1 MNKPLSFF
9 QQFGLAIKS
18 YGKAISFVFEKGLW
32 MYFVYTIAIGC
43 LLTFGGI
50 QLIHSLAD
58 WLEEWIMSYINTDSD
73 NSIFAFLGSALHVLL
88 AVGLKILFFFVF
100 STFSKYIL
108 LIIMSPIMA
117 LLSERTEEII
127 TGAVYPF
134 KFGQFIKDIGRGV
147 VIALRNMFI
156 EFGFIFLGFF
166 VVWIP
171 IIGWV
176 AALFLVL
183 VSYYFY
189 GFSMIDY
196 VSERR
201 KMTVSQ
207 STSYV
212 RKHKGLAIGNGFIFS
227 LIFAIPFVGAII
239 AAVIAP
245 VAACI
250 AVLEIDKR
258 AGDAKN

>member
-1 MNKPLSFF
+1 MNKQLSFF
-9 QQFGLAIKS
+9 QQFGLGIKT

-32 MYFVYTIAIGC
+32 KYFIYTILIA
-43 LLTFGGI
+43 LLLALGGLT
-50 QLIHSLAD
+50 LIHNLSD
-58 WLEEWIMSYINTDSD
+58 WLENWIMSYVTTDSE
-73 NSIFAFLGSALHVLL
+73 NGIFHFLGSALQVLL
-88 AVGLKILFFFVF
+88 SVGLKILFFFVF

-127 TGAVYPF
+127 TGKVYPF
-134 KFGQFIKDIGRGV
+134 NLSQFLKDIWRGV
-147 VIALRNMFI
+147 MIAIRNMFI

-176 AALFLVL
+176 AALFLII

-201 KMTVSQ
+201 RMGISQ
-207 STSYV
+207 SVSFV
-212 RKHKGLAIGNGFIFS
+212 RQHKGLAIGNGFIFA
-227 LIFAIPFVGAII
+227 LVFAIPFVGGMI

-250 AVLEIDKR
+250 AVMEIENK
-258 AGDAKN
+258 K

>member
-1 MNKPLSFF
+1 MNNQLGFF

-32 MYFVYTIAIGC
+32 MYFIYTIAIGC
-43 LLTFGGI
+43 LLTFGGM
-50 QLIHSLAD
+50 QLLHALAD
-58 WLEEWIMSYINTDSD
+58 WIKEWVMSYVNVDSD
-73 NSIFAFLGSALHVLL
+73 DGLFSFLGTALNVLL

-100 STFSKYIL
+100 STLSKYIL

-127 TGAVYPF
+127 TGKVYPF
-134 KFGQFIKDIGRGV
+134 HFGQFIKDIGRGV
-147 VIALRNMFI
+147 VIALRNMCI
-156 EFGFIFLGFF
+156 EFSFIFLGFF
-166 VVWIP
+166 IMWIP
-171 IIGWV
+171 VIGW
-176 AALFLVL
+176 AYALFLII

-201 KMTVSQ
+201 KMGISK

-227 LIFAIPFVGAII
+227 LIFAIPFIGAII

-250 AVLEIDKR
+250 AVMDIDSRK
-258 AGDAKN
+258 

>member
-1 MNKPLSFF
+1 MNKQLSFF
-9 QQFGLAIKS
+9 EQFGLAIKS

-32 MYFVYTIAIGC
+32 MYFIYTIAIGC
-43 LLTFGGI
+43 LLTFGGM
-50 QLIHSLAD
+50 QLLHAFAD
-58 WLEEWIMSYINTDSD
+58 WIKEWVMSYINVDLDEGFFS
-73 NSIFAFLGSALHVLL
+73 FLGTALNVLL
-88 AVGLKILFFFVF
+88 GVGLKILFFFVF

-108 LIIMSPIMA
+108 LILMSPIMA

-127 TGAVYPF
+127 TGNIYTF
-134 KFGQFIKDIGRGV
+134 HFGQFLKDIGRGV
-147 VIALRNMFI
+147 LIALRNMCI
-156 EFGFIFLGFF
+156 EFGFIFLGFL
-166 VVWIP
+166 VVWVP
-171 IIGWV
+171 LIGWV
-176 AALFLVL
+176 FALFLII

-201 KMTVSQ
+201 KMGISQ

-227 LIFAIPFVGAII
+227 LIFAVPFIGAII

-250 AVLEIDKR
+250 AVIEIDSRK
-258 AGDAKN
+258 

>member
-1 MNKPLSFF
+1 MNNQLGFF

-32 MYFVYTIAIGC
+32 MYFIYTIAIGC
-43 LLTFGGI
+43 LLTFGGM
-50 QLIHSLAD
+50 QLLHAFAD
-58 WLEEWIMSYINTDSD
+58 WIKEWVMSFVNVDSED
-73 NSIFAFLGSALHVLL
+73 GLFSFLGTALNVLL
-88 AVGLKILFFFVF
+88 GVGLKILFFFVF

-108 LIIMSPIMA
+108 LILMSPIMA
-117 LLSERTEEII
+117 LLSERTEEIL
-127 TGAVYPF
+127 TGNVYPF

-171 IIGWV
+171 VIGW
-176 AALFLVL
+176 ACALFLVV

-201 KMTVSQ
+201 KMSISK

-212 RKHKGLAIGNGFIFS
+212 RKHKGLAVGNGFIFS
-227 LIFAIPFVGAII
+227 LIFSIPFIGAII

-250 AVLEIDKR
+250 AVMDIDSRK
-258 AGDAKN
+258 

>member
-1 MNKPLSFF
+1 MNNQLSFF
-9 QQFGLAIKS
+9 GQFGLAIKC

-32 MYFVYTIAIGC
+32 VYFIYTIIIGC
-43 LLTFGGI
+43 LLTFGGLH
-50 QLIHSLAD
+50 LIHSLSD
-58 WLEEWIMSYINTDSD
+58 WLEEWIMSYFNTDSE
-73 NSIFAFLGSALHVLL
+73 NSTFAFLGSALHVLL
-88 AVGLKILFFFVF
+88 AVGLKILFFFIF

-117 LLSERTEEII
+117 LISERTEEII
-127 TGAVYPF
+127 TGKVYPF
-134 KFGQFIKDIGRGV
+134 NFVYLLKDIGRGV

-171 IIGWV
+171 VIGWV
-176 AALFLVL
+176 AALFLII

-201 KMTVSQ
+201 RMGISQ
-207 STSYV
+207 STAYV
-212 RKHKGLAIGNGFIFS
+212 RKHKGLAIGNGFVFS
-227 LIFAIPFVGAII
+227 LIFAIPLVGAIL

-250 AVLEIDKR
+250 AVMDLESR
-258 AGDAKN
+258 HAKN

>member
-1 MNKPLSFF
+1 MNKQLSFF
-9 QQFGLAIKS
+9 QQFGLGIKT

-32 MYFVYTIAIGC
+32 VYFIYTILIA
-43 LLTFGGI
+43 LLLALGGLT
-50 QLIHSLAD
+50 LIHNLSD
-58 WLEEWIMSYINTDSD
+58 WLENWIMSYVTTDSE
-73 NSIFAFLGSALHVLL
+73 NGIFHFLGSALQVLL
-88 AVGLKILFFFVF
+88 SVGLKILFFFVF
-100 STFSKYIL
+100 STFNKYIL

-127 TGAVYPF
+127 TGKVYPF
-134 KFGQFIKDIGRGV
+134 NLGQFLKDIWRGV
-147 VIALRNMFI
+147 MIAIRNMFI

-176 AALFLVL
+176 AALFLII

-201 KMTVSQ
+201 RMGISQ
-207 STSYV
+207 SVSFV
-212 RKHKGLAIGNGFIFS
+212 RQHKGLAIGNGFIFA
-227 LIFAIPFVGAII
+227 LVFAIPFVGGMI

-250 AVLEIDKR
+250 AVMEIENK
-258 AGDAKN
+258 K

>member
-9 QQFGLAIKS
+9 GQVGLGISS

-32 MYFVYTIAIGC
+32 MYFIYTLAIACI
-43 LLTFGGI
+43 LAFGGM
-50 QLIHSLAD
+50 QLMHGLAD
-58 WLEEWIMSYINTDSD
+58 WVEDWIMSYLDLESD
-73 NSIFAFLGSALHVLL
+73 NGVFAFLGSFLHVLL
-88 AVGLKILFFFVF
+88 SIGLKILFFFIF

-108 LIIMSPIMA
+108 LIIMSPAMA

-127 TGAVYPF
+127 TGKIYPF
-134 KFGQFIKDIGRGV
+134 QFGQFLKDIGRGV
-147 VIALRNMFI
+147 LIALRNMFI
-156 EFGFIFLGFF
+156 EFGFIFLGFL

-171 IIGWV
+171 VIGW
-176 AALFLVL
+176 ACGLFLIVL
-183 VSYYFY
+183 SYYFY

-201 KMTVSQ
+201 KMGISKSVA
-207 STSYV
+207 YV
-212 RKHKGLAIGNGFIFS
+212 RKNKGLAIGNGFIFS
-227 LIFAIPFVGAII
+227 LVFAIPFIGGMI

-258 AGDAKN
+258 ETANA

>member
-1 MNKPLSFF
+1 MNNQLSFF
-9 QQFGLAIKS
+9 GQFGLAIKS

-32 MYFVYTIAIGC
+32 IYFIYTIIIAC
-43 LLTFGGI
+43 LLTFGGFK
-50 QLIHSLAD
+50 LIHSLAD
-58 WLEEWIMSYINTDSD
+58 WIEGWVMSYISSDSD
-73 NSIFAFLGSALHVLL
+73 TGIFSFLGTALHVLL
-88 AVGLKILFFFVF
+88 SVGLKILFFFVF

-127 TGAVYPF
+127 TGNVYPF
-134 KFGQFIKDIGRGV
+134 NIAQFIKDIVRGV

-171 IIGWV
+171 IIGWIC
-176 AALFLVL
+176 ALFLV
-183 VSYYFY
+183 VISYYFY

-201 KMTVSQ
+201 KMGISQ

-239 AAVIAP
+239 GAVIAP

-250 AVLEIDKR
+250 AVMDLESR
-258 AGDAKN
+258 HAKN

>member
-1 MNKPLSFF
+1 MNKQLSFF
-9 QQFGLAIKS
+9 QQFGLGIKT

-32 MYFVYTIAIGC
+32 MYFIYTILIA
-43 LLTFGGI
+43 LLLALGGLT
-50 QLIHSLAD
+50 LIHNLSD
-58 WLEEWIMSYINTDSD
+58 WLENWIMSYVTTDSE
-73 NSIFAFLGSALHVLL
+73 NGIFHFLGSALQVLL
-88 AVGLKILFFFVF
+88 SVGLKILFFFVF

-127 TGAVYPF
+127 TGKVYPF
-134 KFGQFIKDIGRGV
+134 NLGQFLKDIWRGV
-147 VIALRNMFI
+147 MIAIRNMFI

-176 AALFLVL
+176 AALFLII

-201 KMTVSQ
+201 RMGISQ
-207 STSYV
+207 SVSFV
-212 RKHKGLAIGNGFIFS
+212 RQHKGLAIGNGFIFA
-227 LIFAIPFVGAII
+227 LVFAIPFVGGMI

-250 AVLEIDKR
+250 AVMEIENKQ
-258 AGDAKN
+258 

>member
-1 MNKPLSFF
+1 MNKQLTFF
-9 QQFGLAIKS
+9 QQFGLGIKT
-18 YGKAISFVFEKGLW
+18 YGKAIAFVFEKGLW
-32 MYFVYTIAIGC
+32 VYFIYTILIA
-43 LLTFGGI
+43 LLLALGGLT
-50 QLIHSLAD
+50 LIHNLSD
-58 WLEEWIMSYINTDSD
+58 WLENWIMSYVTTDSE
-73 NSIFAFLGSALHVLL
+73 NGIFHFLGSALQVLL
-88 AVGLKILFFFVF
+88 SVGLKILFFFVF

-127 TGAVYPF
+127 TGKVYPF
-134 KFGQFIKDIGRGV
+134 NLGQFLKDIWRGV
-147 VIALRNMFI
+147 MIAIRNMFI

-171 IIGWV
+171 IIGWFS
-176 AALFLVL
+176 ALFLII

-201 KMTVSQ
+201 RMGISQ
-207 STSYV
+207 SVSFV
-212 RKHKGLAIGNGFIFS
+212 RQHKGLAIGNGFIFA
-227 LIFAIPFVGAII
+227 LVFAIPFVGGMI

-250 AVLEIDKR
+250 AVMEIENKQ
-258 AGDAKN
+258 

>member
-1 MNKPLSFF
+1 
-9 QQFGLAIKS
+9 
-18 YGKAISFVFEKGLW
+18 
-32 MYFVYTIAIGC
+32 
-43 LLTFGGI
+43 
-50 QLIHSLAD
+50 
-58 WLEEWIMSYINTDSD
+58 
-73 NSIFAFLGSALHVLL
+73 
-88 AVGLKILFFFVF
+88 
-100 STFSKYIL
+100 
-108 LIIMSPIMA
+108 MSPIMA

-127 TGAVYPF
+127 TGKVYPF
-134 KFGQFIKDIGRGV
+134 KIGQFIKDIGRGV

-171 IIGWV
+171 IVGWIC
-176 AALFLVL
+176 ALFLVL

-201 KMTVSQ
+201 KMSISQ

-245 VAACI
+245 VAACL
-250 AVLEIDKR
+250 AVLEIDNR
-258 AGDAKN
+258 VGDGKN